1 MHDHLIVATACN
13 GQIRALAAVTTG
25 LVEEARQRHDC
36 WPTAAAV
43 LGRSLTGG
51 LLMGAILKQG
61 QHLTLRVL
69 GDGPCGTVIV
79 DVDDSSNV
87 KGYLQEPHVNLPATS
102 AGKLDVGGAVGKGFL
117 AISKDL
123 GFGDPY
129 VGQVP
134 LQNGEIATDLAYYLA
149 VSEQIPSAV
158 GLGVL
163 VNPDGSVKTAG
174 GYMLQMLP
182 GADSDVIEKLEKRL
196 SEVPVP
202 TELIQEVET
211 AEEMLKRFFT
221 AEELTILET
230 REVHYR
236 CNCSRER
243 LQQILMSVSDDE
255 LQEMAVKQEP
265 VEMICHFCRTAYLFQ
280 PEEITA
286 LRKAKQENRDS
297 EE

>member
-1 MHDHLIVATACN
+1 MHDHLIIATACN

-51 LLMGAILKQG
+51 LLLGAILKKG
-61 QHLTLRVL
+61 QRLTLRVL
-69 GDGPCGTVIV
+69 GDGPCGAVVV
-79 DVDDSSNV
+79 DVDDSSHV
-87 KGYLQEPHVNLPATS
+87 RGYLQEPHVNLPATS

-134 LQNGEIATDLAYYLA
+134 LQNGEIATDLAYYFA

-163 VNPDGSVKTAG
+163 VNPDGQVKTAG
-174 GYMLQMLP
+174 GYLLQMLP
-182 GADSDVIEKLEKRL
+182 GAAPDLAEMLEQRL
-196 SEVPVP
+196 AAAAMP

-211 AEEMLKRFFT
+211 AEAMLKRFFS
-221 AEELTILET
+221 ADELTILET
-230 REVHYR
+230 REVYYQ

-243 LQQILMSVSDDE
+243 LQQILMSISDDE
-255 LQEMAVKQEP
+255 LQEMTAKQEP
-265 VEMICHFCRTAYLFQ
+265 VEMICHFCRTAYYFQ
-280 PEEITA
+280 PEEISA
-286 LRKAKQENRDS
+286 LRKRKQEKRDS
-297 EE
+297 R